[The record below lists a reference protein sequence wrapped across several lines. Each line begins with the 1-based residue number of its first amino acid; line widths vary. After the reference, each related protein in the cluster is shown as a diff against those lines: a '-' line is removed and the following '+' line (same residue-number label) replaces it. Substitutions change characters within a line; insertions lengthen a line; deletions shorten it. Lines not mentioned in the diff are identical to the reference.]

1 MEGRLPDFLVP
12 GAQKGGTTTLQT
24 LLASHPQVFLPPGKE
39 VHYFSLHYDRGE
51 AWYREQFAKAAPSQC
66 CGDITPYY
74 LFHPEAPRRIQ
85 ALLPKV
91 RLVLLL
97 RDPVERAVSQYFH
110 SLRLGLEPL
119 SLEQALLSET
129 ERLAGAEATL
139 DTPGGR
145 HRSHQE
151 HSYLGR
157 SRYEQQLERYLRL
170 FQREQLLILRSEDLF
185 AEPVRIWQQLLA
197 FLDLDP
203 QPLPSGG
210 IRANAGAGEASGV
223 PLTVRRMLR
232 HRLEPTYG
240 AMASHFGIVW

>member
-12 GAQKGGTTTLQT
+12 GAQKGGTTTLQA
-24 LLASHPQVFLPPGKE
+24 LLSAHQQVFLPAGKE
-39 VHYFSLHYDRGE
+39 VHYFSLHYERG
-51 AWYREQFAKAAPSQC
+51 AHWYGEQFADAVPSQC
-66 CGDITPYY
+66 CGEITPYY

-85 ALLPKV
+85 ELLPGV

-110 SLRLGLEPL
+110 SVRLGLEPL
-119 SLEQALLSET
+119 SLEQALLAEP
-129 ERLAGAEATL
+129 ERLAGAEAVL

-170 FQREQLLILRSEDLF
+170 FRREQLLILRSEDLF
-185 AEPVRIWQQLLA
+185 VEPGRIWQRLLA
-197 FLDLDP
+197 FLDLEF

-210 IRANAGAGEASGV
+210 IRANAGRGEASGV
-223 PLTVRRMLR
+223 PLTVRRLLR
-232 HRLEPTYG
+232 HHLEPTYQ
-240 AMASHFGIVW
+240 AMASHYGIVW